1 MPVRPPRVSR
11 LRAAAIAAL
20 FACAASVV
28 SAQPLT
34 DLPAELERVRGALGS
49 ASIEETADIA
59 ATIPPTWHVRSDGE
73 RIEVST
79 AWITK
84 ALDEARK
91 DPTQWAKRRD
101 ALITRIDSVAREAA
115 RASQA
120 SAGLPDMDRSRT
132 VAAAILAR
140 DEFQRNASENALAQ
154 LRRRITDWLVS
165 MWDRWGGNRIGTERM
180 ARLVAWITGLAA
192 LGALS
197 WWLIASLLRSAD
209 RSGLALT
216 APAARRRSARAWAQ
230 QAATAADPREVVRC
244 AYRAAVA
251 TLEEDGTW
259 RHDAARTPREHVRL
273 LPQDHRR
280 RQLFADVARRFEDVW
295 FGARTPTVDDAR
307 TLLGRLEELGC
318 LRAE

>member
-1 MPVRPPRVSR
+1 MPARLPRVSR
-11 LRAAAIAAL
+11 LRAAATAAL

-28 SAQPLT
+28 SAQSLT

-49 ASIEETADIA
+49 ASVEQIADIV

-73 RIEVST
+73 RIEVPT
-79 AWITK
+79 AWLTS

-91 DPTQWAKRRD
+91 DPAQWARRRD
-101 ALITRIDSVAREAA
+101 ALIARIDSVAGEST
-115 RASQA
+115 RASQ
-120 SAGLPDMDRSRT
+120 SPVSLPDMDRSRA
-132 VAAAILAR
+132 VAAGILAR
-140 DEFQRNASENALAQ
+140 DEFQRNASENVLVQ
-154 LRRRITDWLVS
+154 LRRRISEWLVS
-165 MWDRWGGNRIGTERM
+165 LWDRFGGNRIGTERM
-180 ARLVAWITGLAA
+180 ARLLAWITGLAA

-216 APAARRRSARAWAQ
+216 PPAARRRSARAWAQ
-230 QAATAADPREVVRC
+230 QAVGAADPREVVRC

-295 FGARTPTVDDAR
+295 FGARTPTVDDTR